1 MRLSSRP
8 ASLRTRSA
16 TMVAAIAVL
25 VGACGP
31 STETPPPTASTA
43 ASVPSPRAL
52 APERVSSAT
61 HDVPRQPAIPL
72 AAPVG
77 SAGGRFPGGL
87 LIADRGNDRLLVV
100 SSAGSPLWRF

>member
-1 MRLSSRP
+1 MRLSSGP

-16 TMVAAIAVL
+16 TVVAAIGVL

-31 STETPPPTASTA
+31 STATPPPTASTA
-43 ASVPSPRAL
+43 AGMPPPRAL

-61 HDVPRQPAIPL
+61 HDVPLQPAIPPL

-87 LIADRGNDRLLVV
+87 LIADRGNGRLLVV
-100 SSAGSPLWRF
+100 